1 MSGACAPPNIDG
13 FVTRLA
19 EAADL
24 DVVAGLLLATNR
36 HYWGPRDGAEAATR
50 RAAEDLVHGRAGC
63 NMLLGWLDGTAVAYA
78 TFAVMHPAP
87 SEHGTL
93 FMKDL
98 FVVEAA
104 RGKGLGEIMMRRL
117 AALAVAR
124 GCVRFDWTAETDNPR
139 ALDFYDR
146 LAAARVTDKV
156 YFRFAGDD
164 LARFAEP
171 PAAD

>member
-1 MSGACAPPNIDG
+1 MPNDNL
-13 FVTRLA
+13 VTRIA
-19 EAADL
+19 GAADL
-24 DVVAGLLLATNR
+24 DVVADLLLATNR
-36 HYWGPRDGAEAATR
+36 YYWGVRAGAEAATR
-50 RAAEDLVHGRAGC
+50 RAAEDLVGGGADC
-63 NMLLGWLDGTAVAYA
+63 KMLIGWIDGAPVAYA
-78 TFAVMHPAP
+78 TFAILHPAP

-98 FVVEAA
+98 FVVDGA
-104 RGKGLGEIMMRRL
+104 RDKGLGEVMMRRV

-146 LAAARVTDKV
+146 LAATRVTDKV
-156 YFRFAGDD
+156 YFRFAGED